1 MFEDTNF
8 EPLPKGYYEINMY
21 VNNYSPLL
29 IKYIKEEGY
38 GHFWYN
44 KRRYIAN
51 GNYYIY
57 DIKTDCTNYP
67 KDKLIELAI
76 KLKIEEDI
84 KEIERQ
90 EAIKIKEINRQYN
103 DDILCF
109 KINKN
114 DFKNIHKEYSFIK
127 IPESLLSDSGNY
139 IYLEFCR
146 FEPDTLPLLYSNV
159 FYRCIFELKDFY
171 NKHKDKILFD
181 KNYIIWD
188 EFLSKIENFYNN
200 NKYEYIDTVDWNSN
214 NKYRGMRQLD
224 KNFYKDKEGYNWLKV
239 RTDKELENE
248 CENISLIMDS
258 FKEECGL
265 IREINNPI
273 TNIKDMNCFN
283 IINHNKIKVPEF
295 WLKDMS
301 EYNLYFKNIVT
312 FNDKNIIGINYIGG
326 YVGYT
331 SNWDKK
337 FIEKI
342 QYLLDNNEVLSI
354 AKYPI
359 SDKQLSI
366 VREYIN
372 KIDEYIH
379 SIYNKNIKL
388 VNTLNIRPIDKKV
401 DKFLKEKYD
410 DKKFKI

>member
-21 VNNYSPLL
+21 VNNYSSLL

-51 GNYYIY
+51 ENSYIH
-57 DIKTDCTNYP
+57 DIHTDCTNFP
-67 KDKLIELAI
+67 IDKLIELAK
-76 KLKIEEDI
+76 KLKIDEDI

-90 EAIKIKEINRQYN
+90 EVIRIKRINEQYN

-114 DFKNIHKEYSFIK
+114 DFKNIHKEYNFNK
-127 IPESLLSDSGNY
+127 LPEYLLTDYGNC
-139 IYLEFCR
+139 IHLKFCR
-146 FEPDTLPLLYSNV
+146 FEPNTLPLLYSNV
-159 FYRCIFELKDFY
+159 FYRNIFELKVFY
-171 NKHKDKILFD
+171 NKYKDKILFD
-181 KNYIIWD
+181 KDYIIWD

-200 NKYEYIDTVDWNSN
+200 KYKYIDTVDWESN

-224 KNFYKDKEGYNWLKV
+224 KNFYKDKEGYNWLRV

-248 CENISLIMDS
+248 CENISLIMHS

-265 IREINNPI
+265 IRGINNPI
-273 TNIKDMNCFN
+273 SNIKDMNCFN
-283 IINHNKIKVPEF
+283 IINHNKIKIPES
-295 WLKDMS
+295 WSKDMS
-301 EYNLYFKNIVT
+301 EYNLYFKDIVT
-312 FNDKNIIGINYIGG
+312 FNNKNIIGINYIGG

-354 AKYPI
+354 AEYSI
-359 SDKQLSI
+359 SDKQLLI
-366 VREYIN
+366 IREYID

-379 SIYNKNIKL
+379 NIYINKNIKL
-388 VNTLNIRPIDKKV
+388 ENTLNIRPIDKEV
-401 DKFLKEKYD
+401 EKFLIKEYNHE
-410 DKKFKI
+410 KFKV